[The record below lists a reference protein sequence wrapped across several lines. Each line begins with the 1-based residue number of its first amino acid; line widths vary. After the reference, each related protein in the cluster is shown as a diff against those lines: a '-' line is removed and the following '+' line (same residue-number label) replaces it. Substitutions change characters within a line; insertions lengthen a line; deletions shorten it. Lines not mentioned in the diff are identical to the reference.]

1 MPDWKILV
9 RERLGDLGLAA
20 SEEEI
25 VVAELAS
32 HLEEVFDEACAQGLC
47 KSEAIERS
55 LAQVTDWYGLS
66 RKIQRAKREEG
77 IMNHRT
83 KTLWL
88 PGLISLTAAMTFL
101 MVSELVSLQPRFLV
115 PGSYAV
121 VQTGSTSANVLL
133 VAYLPWLVLLPFCG
147 AAGAF
152 LSRRAGGQRPVRV
165 AAGMFPWIA
174 LFLLVTFL
182 TLIGQIVPFQHEWIG
197 FVTKLLLV
205 SIPPG
210 IALLLGVIPFL
221 RKVRFGGLA
230 RTQS

>member
-1 MPDWKILV
+1 
-9 RERLGDLGLAA
+9 
-20 SEEEI
+20 
-25 VVAELAS
+25 
-32 HLEEVFDEACAQGLC
+32 
-47 KSEAIERS
+47 
-55 LAQVTDWYGLS
+55 
-66 RKIQRAKREEG
+66 
-77 IMNHRT
+77 
-83 KTLWL
+83 
-88 PGLISLTAAMTFL
+88 MTFL

-221 RKVRFGGLA
+221 RKARFGGLA